1 MAKVLISFLGTGIFK
16 DASKRT
22 YCTAKYSFKR
32 TTLESSF
39 VSKVLYDSLGI
50 DKMILIGSTHSM
62 WEEVYRVFADEG
74 QRAPF
79 DEAKWVDIYTACDAN
94 TNASKLAIP
103 HQKAI
108 EEAIG
113 GGSHVVLVKYGIKAD
128 EIKQN
133 SEIILGLESLLN
145 ENDVLYVDITHSF
158 RSLPLYVMNLL
169 VYLRN
174 VSPKRIKIKGIYYGM
189 LEAQREFN
197 NIAPIVELSDILNVN
212 DWISGAYSFMQFG
225 NAYKIASLIPTEY
238 NTVSDTL
245 REFSDIENLNH
256 LVALYDQYKKLKTLA
271 NENQNWP
278 RIMQMIIPQVVG
290 RYTKTIE
297 PKTSANHK
305 TSDFQFN
312 IAKWQLGRYNFLAA
326 ITALVE
332 AIVTRCCELVAMDY
346 TDNLENLES
355 LAKNKLFRDA
365 TKDYLTGVCS
375 NKIGTIDILRDWAV
389 LWQSIALI
397 RNRLV
402 HALEIEDA
410 PEQIIEKLRAAIKK
424 YNALIK
430 TDGNLEYNYAEA
442 YNWINK
448 RYKELQK
455 K

>member
-94 TNASKLAIP
+94 TNASKLEIP
-103 HQKAI
+103 HQEAI

-113 GGSHVVLVKYGIKAD
+113 GGSHVVLVKYGKDAD

-225 NAYKIASLIPTEY
+225 NAYKIASLIPTKY
-238 NTVSDTL
+238 KNVGDTL
-245 REFSDIENLNH
+245 REFSNIENLNH
-256 LVALYDQYKKLKTLA
+256 LVALYDQYQKLQTLTK
-271 NENQNWP
+271 EKQKWP

-346 TDNLENLES
+346 ADNLES
-355 LAKNKLFRDA
+355 LAKDKLFRDA

-402 HALEIEDA
+402 HALEIKDA

-424 YNALIK
+424 YNKLIMK
-430 TDGNLEYNYAEA
+430 DGKLEYNYAEA
-442 YNWINK
+442 YIWINN
-448 RYKELQK
+448 RYEELQNIRQ
-455 K
+455 

>member
-22 YCTAKYSFKR
+22 YCTAKYSFNS

-94 TNASKLAIP
+94 TNASELAIP
-103 HQKAI
+103 HPEAI

-113 GGSHVVLVKYGIKAD
+113 GGSHVVLVKYGIDAD

-145 ENDVLYVDITHSF
+145 ENDELYVDITHSF

-174 VSPKRIKIKGIYYGM
+174 VSPKNITIAGIYYGM
-189 LEAQREFN
+189 LEARREFN

-225 NAYKIASLIPTEY
+225 NAYKIASLIPAQY
-238 NTVSDTL
+238 KSVSDTL

-346 TDNLENLES
+346 TDNLES

-365 TKDYLTGVCS
+365 TKDYLTGVCY

-410 PEQIIEKLRAAIKK
+410 PEQIIEKLRNAIKK
-424 YNALIK
+424 YNKLIMK
-430 TDGNLEYNYAEA
+430 DGKLEYNYAEA
-442 YNWINK
+442 YIWINN
-448 RYKELQK
+448 RYEELQNNRQ
-455 K
+455 

>member
-1 MAKVLISFLGTGIFK
+1 M
-16 DASKRT
+16 
-22 YCTAKYSFKR
+22 
-32 TTLESSF
+32 
-39 VSKVLYDSLGI
+39 
-50 DKMILIGSTHSM
+50 
-62 WEEVYRVFADEG
+62 
-74 QRAPF
+74 
-79 DEAKWVDIYTACDAN
+79 
-94 TNASKLAIP
+94 
-103 HQKAI
+103 
-108 EEAIG
+108 
-113 GGSHVVLVKYGIKAD
+113 LVKYGIDAD

-145 ENDVLYVDITHSF
+145 ENDELYVDITHSF

-174 VSPKRIKIKGIYYGM
+174 VSPKNITIAGIYYGM
-189 LEAQREFN
+189 LEARREFN

-225 NAYKIASLIPTEY
+225 NAYKIASLIPAQY
-238 NTVSDTL
+238 KSVSDTL

-346 TDNLENLES
+346 TDNLES

-365 TKDYLTGVCS
+365 TKDYLTGVCY

-410 PEQIIEKLRAAIKK
+410 PEQIIEKLRNAIKK
-424 YNALIK
+424 YNKLIMK
-430 TDGNLEYNYAEA
+430 DGKLEYNYAEA
-442 YNWINK
+442 YIWINN
-448 RYKELQK
+448 RYEELQNNRQ
-455 K
+455 